1 MIRFFII
8 LFAAIMMFAAGRFVF
23 HRPEQKVFQLIC
35 YGLAAVLALVF
46 FYIMVLAIFLGES
59 I

>member
-8 LFAAIMMFAAGRFVF
+8 LFAAVMMFAAGRFVF
-23 HRPEQKVFQLIC
+23 NRPEQKVFRLIC
-35 YGLAAVLALVF
+35 YGLAAVLGISFL
-46 FYIMVLAIFLGES
+46 YISILAMFLGES